1 MGAGDCYPAAFK
13 AINSS
18 KFFTKDHEPN
28 HDWVVVHALRDILPG
43 AEHYGGHAFLLNKK
57 TKTVYDS
64 SISAKYIDGSVD
76 GVVDGMPLDEY
87 VEKTFLLT
95 EGKYVWKEYTLKEL
109 NEITFEHMVHT
120 PFDLAKEQWSLAS
133 KDEEFAK
140 RFPGFSSYKE
150 YMQEYFIPTFC
161 PTQHEHNKKNK
172 KHVTKLE
179 KVESNK

>member
-18 KFFTKDHEPN
+18 KFFTKDHDPN
-28 HDWVVVHALRDILPG
+28 HDWVVVHALRDIFPG
-43 AEHYGGHAFLLNKK
+43 GEHYGGHAFLLNKK

-87 VEKTFLLT
+87 VEKTSLLT
-95 EGKYVWKEYTLKEL
+95 EGKYVWKEYTMLEL
-109 NEITFEHMVHT
+109 NIKTIEHMVHT

-133 KDEEFAK
+133 DDEEFAK

-172 KHVTKLE
+172 KDVTKLE
-179 KVESNK
+179 KVGSNK

>member
-18 KFFTKDHEPN
+18 KFEDN
-28 HDWVVVHALRDILPG
+28 DDWIVVHALRDIFPG

-172 KHVTKLE
+172 KDVTKLE

>member
-18 KFFTKDHEPN
+18 RFTD
-28 HDWVVVHALRDILPG
+28 DWIVVHALRDIFEG
-43 AEHYGGHAFLLNKK
+43 GEHYGGHAFLLEKDYK
-57 TKTVYDS
+57 AVYDD

-76 GVVDGMPLDEY
+76 GVVYGMPLSEY

-95 EGKYVWKEYTLKEL
+95 EGKYVWKEYTMLEL
-109 NEITFEHMVHT
+109 SIKTIEHMAHT